1 MAVTSFIPKL
11 WSARL
16 LNALDKSHVFANVVN
31 RDYEGDIQKMGDTV
45 HINTIGAV
53 TIGTYTQN
61 TDFTSGPETLATTD
75 QTLTIDQAKYFNFQ
89 VDDIDAAQAAGDIM
103 DKAMTRAAYGLAD
116 ASDKYTAGILA
127 GAADTTNLVS
137 STAVALTSSNVYE
150 NVVKMRTILDKANV
164 PTAGRWLVIPP
175 EMYALILLDDRF
187 VKTGGEMAEG
197 ILRTGLVAQAAGFDI
212 YLSNN
217 CVSVTT
223 GTETKV
229 TTYTITGGVDAAATY
244 AEQIVSTEAYRP
256 EKRFAD
262 AVKGLHVYGAKVVD
276 KAQLACL
283 KATFA

>member
-1 MAVTSFIPKL
+1 MAVTNFIPEL

-31 RDYEGDIQKMGDTV
+31 RDYEGDIKKMGDTV

-116 ASDKYTAGILA
+116 ASDKYIAGILA
-127 GAADTTNLVS
+127 GAADASNLVS
-137 STAVALTSSNVYE
+137 SSAVALTSSNVYE

-217 CVSVTT
+217 CVSVNSNSTD
-223 GTETKV
+223 
-229 TTYTITGGVDAAATY
+229 TYTIVGGVDSAATY

>member
-1 MAVTSFIPKL
+1 MAVTNFIPEL

-31 RDYEGDIQKMGDTV
+31 RDYEGDIKKMGDTV

-116 ASDKYTAGILA
+116 ASDKYIAGILA
-127 GAADTTNLVS
+127 GAADTSNTVS
-137 STAVALTSSNVYE
+137 TSAVALTSSNVYE

-217 CVSVTT
+217 CVSADVSS
-223 GTETKV
+223 KV
-229 TTYTITGGVDAAATY
+229 TYTITGGVDSAATY

-276 KAQLACL
+276 KAQIACL

>member
-1 MAVTSFIPKL
+1 MAVTNFIPEL

-31 RDYEGDIQKMGDTV
+31 RDYEGEIKKMGDTV

-61 TDFTSGPETLATTD
+61 TDFSSGPETLATTD

-116 ASDKYTAGILA
+116 ASDKYIAGILA
-127 GAADTTNLVS
+127 GAADASNTVS
-137 STAVALTSSNVYE
+137 TSAVALTSSNVYE

-217 CVSVTT
+217 CVSADVSS
-223 GTETKV
+223 KV
-229 TTYTITGGVDAAATY
+229 TYTITGGVDSAATY

-276 KAQLACL
+276 KAQIACL

>member
-1 MAVTSFIPKL
+1 MAVTGFIPKL
-11 WSARL
+11 GSARL

-31 RDYEGDIQKMGDTV
+31 RDYEGEIKKMGDTV

-61 TDFTSGPETLATTD
+61 TDFSSGPETLATTD

-116 ASDKYTAGILA
+116 ASDKYIAGILA
-127 GAADTTNLVS
+127 GAADASNLVS
-137 STAVALTSSNVYE
+137 SSAVALTSSNVYE

-217 CVSVTT
+217 CVSVNSNSTD
-223 GTETKV
+223 
-229 TTYTITGGVDAAATY
+229 TYTIVGGVDSAATY

-276 KAQLACL
+276 KAQIACL

>member
-1 MAVTSFIPKL
+1 MAVTSFIPEL

-31 RDYEGDIQKMGDTV
+31 RDYEGEIKKMGDTV

-53 TIGTYTQN
+53 TIGTYTSN
-61 TDFTSGPETLATTD
+61 TDFSSGPETLATTD
-75 QTLTIDQAKYFNFQ
+75 QTLAIDQAKYFNFQ

-116 ASDKYTAGILA
+116 ASDRYIAGVLA
-127 GAADTTNLVS
+127 GAADASNLVS
-137 STAVALTSSNVYE
+137 SDAVALTSSNVYE

-217 CVSVTT
+217 CVNDSD
-223 GTETKV
+223 
-229 TTYTITGGVDAAATY
+229 TYTIVGGVDAAATY

-276 KAQLACL
+276 KAQIACL

>member
-1 MAVTSFIPKL
+1 MAVTNFIPEL

-31 RDYEGDIQKMGDTV
+31 RDYEGEIKKMGDTV

-116 ASDKYTAGILA
+116 ASDKYIAGILA
-127 GAADTTNLVS
+127 GAADASNLVS
-137 STAVALTSSNVYE
+137 SSAVALTSSNVYE

-197 ILRTGLVAQAAGFDI
+197 ILSTGLVAQAAGFDI

-217 CVSVTT
+217 CVSVNSNSTD
-223 GTETKV
+223 
-229 TTYTITGGVDAAATY
+229 TYTIVGGVDSAATY

-276 KAQLACL
+276 KAQIACL

>member
-1 MAVTSFIPKL
+1 MAVTNFIPEL

-31 RDYEGDIQKMGDTV
+31 RDYEGDIKKMGDTV

-53 TIGTYTQN
+53 TIGTYTSN

-116 ASDKYTAGILA
+116 ASDKYIAGILA
-127 GAADTTNLVS
+127 GAADASNTVS
-137 STAVALTSSNVYE
+137 TSAVALTSSNVYE

-217 CVSVTT
+217 CVSANVS
-223 GTETKV
+223 EKV
-229 TTYTITGGVDAAATY
+229 TYTITGGVDAAATY

-262 AVKGLHVYGAKVVD
+262 AVKGHHVYGAKIVD
-276 KAQLACL
+276 KAQIACL

>member
-1 MAVTSFIPKL
+1 MAVTNFIPEL

-31 RDYEGDIQKMGDTV
+31 RDYEGDIKKMGDTV

-61 TDFTSGPETLATTD
+61 TDFSSGPETLATTD

-116 ASDKYTAGILA
+116 ASDKYIAGILA
-127 GAADTTNLVS
+127 GAADASNLVS
-137 STAVALTSSNVYE
+137 SSAVALTSSNVYE

-217 CVSVTT
+217 CVSVNSNS
-223 GTETKV
+223 KD
-229 TTYTITGGVDAAATY
+229 TYTIVGGVDAAATY

-276 KAQLACL
+276 KAQIACL

>member
-1 MAVTSFIPKL
+1 MAVTGFIPKL

-31 RDYEGDIQKMGDTV
+31 RDYEGEIKKMGDTV

-61 TDFTSGPETLATTD
+61 TDFSSGPETLATTD

-116 ASDKYTAGILA
+116 ASDKYIAGILA
-127 GAADTTNLVS
+127 GAADASNLVS
-137 STAVALTSSNVYE
+137 SSAVALTSSNVYE

-217 CVSVTT
+217 CVSVNSNSTD
-223 GTETKV
+223 
-229 TTYTITGGVDAAATY
+229 TYTIVGGVDSAATY
-244 AEQIVSTEAYRP
+244 AEEIVSTEAYRP
-256 EKRFAD
+256 E
-262 AVKGLHVYGAKVVD
+262 
-276 KAQLACL
+276 
-283 KATFA
+283 

>member
-1 MAVTSFIPKL
+1 MAVTGFIPKL

-31 RDYEGDIQKMGDTV
+31 RDYEGEIKKMGDTV

-116 ASDKYTAGILA
+116 ASDKYIAGILA
-127 GAADTTNLVS
+127 GAADTSNTVS
-137 STAVALTSSNVYE
+137 ASAVALTSSNVYE

-217 CVSVTT
+217 CVSANVS
-223 GTETKV
+223 EKV
-229 TTYTITGGVDAAATY
+229 TYTITGGVDSAATY

>member
-1 MAVTSFIPKL
+1 MAVTGFIPKL

-31 RDYEGDIQKMGDTV
+31 RDYEGEIKKMGDTV

-61 TDFTSGPETLATTD
+61 TDFSSGPETLATTD

-116 ASDKYTAGILA
+116 ASDKYIAGILA
-127 GAADTTNLVS
+127 GAADATNTVS
-137 STAVALTSSNVYE
+137 TSAVALTSSNVYE

-217 CVSVTT
+217 CVSANVSD
-223 GTETKV
+223 KV
-229 TTYTITGGVDAAATY
+229 TYTITGGVDSAATY

-276 KAQLACL
+276 KAQIACL

>member
-1 MAVTSFIPKL
+1 MAVTNFIPEL

-31 RDYEGDIQKMGDTV
+31 RDYEGDIKKMGDTV

-116 ASDKYTAGILA
+116 ASDKYIAGILA
-127 GAADTTNLVS
+127 GAADASNLVS
-137 STAVALTSSNVYE
+137 SSAVALTSSNVYE

-197 ILRTGLVAQAAGFDI
+197 ILRTGLVAQVAGFDI

-217 CVSVTT
+217 CVSVNSNSTD
-223 GTETKV
+223 
-229 TTYTITGGVDAAATY
+229 TYTIVGGVDSAATY

-276 KAQLACL
+276 KAQIACL

>member
-1 MAVTSFIPKL
+1 MAVTNFIPEL

-31 RDYEGDIQKMGDTV
+31 RDYEGEIKKMGDTV

-61 TDFTSGPETLATTD
+61 TDFSSGPETLATTD

-116 ASDKYTAGILA
+116 ASDRYIAGVLA

-137 STAVALTSSNVYE
+137 SSAVALTSANVYE

-217 CVSVTT
+217 CVSAEVSS
-223 GTETKV
+223 KV
-229 TTYTITGGVDAAATY
+229 TYTITGGVDAAATY

-276 KAQLACL
+276 KAQIACL

>member
-1 MAVTSFIPKL
+1 MAVTNFIPEL

-31 RDYEGDIQKMGDTV
+31 RDYEGDIKKMGDTV

-61 TDFTSGPETLATTD
+61 TDFSSGPETLATTD
-75 QTLTIDQAKYFNFQ
+75 QTLLINQAKYFNFQ

-116 ASDKYTAGILA
+116 ASDSYIAGVLA
-127 GAADTTNLVS
+127 GAADATNLVS
-137 STAVALTSSNVYE
+137 NEAVALTSANVYE

-187 VKTGGEMAEG
+187 VKTGGQMAED
-197 ILRTGLVAQAAGFDI
+197 ILKTGLVAQAAGFDI

-217 CVSVTT
+217 CVSVNSNSTD
-223 GTETKV
+223 
-229 TTYTITGGVDAAATY
+229 TYTIVGGVDSAATY

-276 KAQLACL
+276 KAQIACL

>member
-1 MAVTSFIPKL
+1 MAVTGFIPKL

-31 RDYEGDIQKMGDTV
+31 RDYEGEIKKMGDTV

-61 TDFTSGPETLATTD
+61 TDFSSGPETLATTD

-116 ASDKYTAGILA
+116 ASDKYIAGILA
-127 GAADTTNLVS
+127 GAADTSNLVS
-137 STAVALTSSNVYE
+137 SSAVALTSANVYE

-217 CVSVTT
+217 CVSANVSD
-223 GTETKV
+223 KL
-229 TTYTITGGVDAAATY
+229 TYTITGGVDSAATY

>member
-1 MAVTSFIPKL
+1 MAVTGFIPKL

-31 RDYEGDIQKMGDTV
+31 RDYEGEIKKMGDTV

-61 TDFTSGPETLATTD
+61 TDFSSGPETLATTD

-89 VDDIDAAQAAGDIM
+89 VDDIDKAQAAGDIM
-103 DKAMTRAAYGLAD
+103 DKAMTLAAYGLAD
-116 ASDKYTAGILA
+116 ASDKYIAGILA
-127 GAADTTNLVS
+127 GAADATNTVS
-137 STAVALTSSNVYE
+137 SSAVALTSSNVYE

-217 CVSVTT
+217 CVSANSNSTD
-223 GTETKV
+223 
-229 TTYTITGGVDAAATY
+229 TYTIVGGVDSAATY

>member
-1 MAVTSFIPKL
+1 MAVTGFIPKL

-31 RDYEGDIQKMGDTV
+31 RDYEGEIKKMGDTV

-61 TDFTSGPETLATTD
+61 TDFSSGPETLATTD

-116 ASDKYTAGILA
+116 ASDKYIAGILA
-127 GAADTTNLVS
+127 GAADATNTVS
-137 STAVALTSSNVYE
+137 TSAVALTSTNVYE

-217 CVSVTT
+217 CVSVNSNSTD
-223 GTETKV
+223 
-229 TTYTITGGVDAAATY
+229 TYTIVGGVDSAATY

-276 KAQLACL
+276 KAQIACL

>member
-1 MAVTSFIPKL
+1 MAVTNFIPEL

-31 RDYEGDIQKMGDTV
+31 RDYEGDIKKMGDTV

-61 TDFTSGPETLATTD
+61 TDFSSGPETLATTD

-116 ASDKYTAGILA
+116 ASDKYIAGILA
-127 GAADTTNLVS
+127 GAADTSNLVS
-137 STAVALTSSNVYE
+137 SSAVALTSSNVYE

-217 CVSVTT
+217 CVSADVSS
-223 GTETKV
+223 KV
-229 TTYTITGGVDAAATY
+229 TYTITGGVDSAATY

-276 KAQLACL
+276 KAQIACL

>member
-1 MAVTSFIPKL
+1 MAVTGFIPKL

-31 RDYEGDIQKMGDTV
+31 RDYEGEIKKMGDTV

-61 TDFTSGPETLATTD
+61 TDFSSGPETLATTD

-116 ASDKYTAGILA
+116 ASDKYIAGILA
-127 GAADTTNLVS
+127 GAADATNTVS
-137 STAVALTSSNVYE
+137 TSAVALTSSNVYE

-197 ILRTGLVAQAAGFDI
+197 ILKTGLVAQAAGFDI

-217 CVSVTT
+217 CVSANVS
-223 GTETKV
+223 EKV
-229 TTYTITGGVDAAATY
+229 TYTITGGVDAAATY

>member
-1 MAVTSFIPKL
+1 MAVTGFIPKL

-31 RDYEGDIQKMGDTV
+31 RDYEGEIKKMGDTV

-116 ASDKYTAGILA
+116 ASDKYIAGILA
-127 GAADTTNLVS
+127 GAADATNTVS
-137 STAVALTSSNVYE
+137 TSAVALTSSNVYE

-217 CVSVTT
+217 CVSVNSNSTD
-223 GTETKV
+223 
-229 TTYTITGGVDAAATY
+229 TYTIVGGVDSAATY

>member
-1 MAVTSFIPKL
+1 MAVTNFIPEL

-31 RDYEGDIQKMGDTV
+31 RDYEGDIKKMGDTV

-61 TDFTSGPETLATTD
+61 TDFSSGPETLATTD

-116 ASDKYTAGILA
+116 ASDKYIAGILA
-127 GAADTTNLVS
+127 GAADASNTVS
-137 STAVALTSSNVYE
+137 TSAVALTSSNVYE

-217 CVSVTT
+217 CVSANVSD
-223 GTETKV
+223 KV
-229 TTYTITGGVDAAATY
+229 TYTITGGVDSAATY

-276 KAQLACL
+276 KAQIACL

>member
-1 MAVTSFIPKL
+1 MAVTNFIPEL

-31 RDYEGDIQKMGDTV
+31 RDYEGEIKKMGDTV

-61 TDFTSGPETLATTD
+61 TDFSSGPETLATTD

-116 ASDKYTAGILA
+116 ASDKYIAGILA
-127 GAADTTNLVS
+127 GAADASNLVS
-137 STAVALTSSNVYE
+137 SSAVALTSSNVYE

-217 CVSVTT
+217 CVSANVSD
-223 GTETKV
+223 KV
-229 TTYTITGGVDAAATY
+229 TYTITGGVDSAATY

-276 KAQLACL
+276 KAQIACL

>member
-1 MAVTSFIPKL
+1 MAVTNFIPEL

-31 RDYEGDIQKMGDTV
+31 RDYEGDIKKMGDTV

-61 TDFTSGPETLATTD
+61 TDFSSGPETLATTD

-116 ASDKYTAGILA
+116 ASDKYIAGILA
-127 GAADTTNLVS
+127 GAADASNLVS
-137 STAVALTSSNVYE
+137 ASAVALTSSNVYE

-217 CVSVTT
+217 CVSASVS
-223 GTETKV
+223 EKV
-229 TTYTITGGVDAAATY
+229 TYTITGGVDAAATY

-276 KAQLACL
+276 KAQIACL

>member
-1 MAVTSFIPKL
+1 MAVTNFIPEL

-31 RDYEGDIQKMGDTV
+31 RDYEGDIKKMGDTV

-116 ASDKYTAGILA
+116 ASDKYIAGILA
-127 GAADTTNLVS
+127 GAADASNLVS
-137 STAVALTSSNVYE
+137 SSAVALTSSNVYE

-217 CVSVTT
+217 CVSVNSNS
-223 GTETKV
+223 KD
-229 TTYTITGGVDAAATY
+229 TYTIVGGVDSAATY

-256 EKRFAD
+256 EMRFAD

-276 KAQLACL
+276 KAQIACL

>member
-1 MAVTSFIPKL
+1 MAVTDFIPEL

-31 RDYEGDIQKMGDTV
+31 RDYEGEIKKMGDTV

-61 TDFTSGPETLATTD
+61 TDFSSGPETLATTD

-116 ASDKYTAGILA
+116 ASDKYIAGILA
-127 GAADTTNLVS
+127 GAADASNTVS
-137 STAVALTSSNVYE
+137 TSAVALTSSNVYE

-217 CVSVTT
+217 CVSVNSNS
-223 GTETKV
+223 KD
-229 TTYTITGGVDAAATY
+229 TYTIVGGVDSAATY

>member
-1 MAVTSFIPKL
+1 MAVTGFIPKL

-31 RDYEGDIQKMGDTV
+31 RDYEGEIKKMGDTV

-61 TDFTSGPETLATTD
+61 TDFSSGPETLATTD

-116 ASDKYTAGILA
+116 ASDKYIAGILA
-127 GAADTTNLVS
+127 GAADASNTVS
-137 STAVALTSSNVYE
+137 TSAVALTSANVYE

-197 ILRTGLVAQAAGFDI
+197 ILKTGLVAQAAGFDI

-217 CVSVTT
+217 CVSVNSNS
-223 GTETKV
+223 KD
-229 TTYTITGGVDAAATY
+229 TYTIVGGVDSAATY

>member
-1 MAVTSFIPKL
+1 MAVTGFIPKL

-31 RDYEGDIQKMGDTV
+31 RDYEGEIKKMGDTV

-61 TDFTSGPETLATTD
+61 TDFSSGPETLATTD

-116 ASDKYTAGILA
+116 ASDKYIAGILA
-127 GAADTTNLVS
+127 GAADASNLVS
-137 STAVALTSSNVYE
+137 SSAVALTSSNVYE

-217 CVSVTT
+217 CVNSTD
-223 GTETKV
+223 
-229 TTYTITGGVDAAATY
+229 TYTIVGGVDSAATY

-276 KAQLACL
+276 KAQIACL

>member
-1 MAVTSFIPKL
+1 MAVTNFIPEL

-31 RDYEGDIQKMGDTV
+31 RDYEGDIKKMGDTV

-61 TDFTSGPETLATTD
+61 TDFSSGPETLATTD

-116 ASDKYTAGILA
+116 ASDKYIAGILA
-127 GAADTTNLVS
+127 GAADATNTVS
-137 STAVALTSSNVYE
+137 TSAVALTSSNVYE

-217 CVSVTT
+217 CVSADVSS
-223 GTETKV
+223 KV
-229 TTYTITGGVDAAATY
+229 TYTITGGVDSAATY

-276 KAQLACL
+276 KAQIACL

>member
-1 MAVTSFIPKL
+1 
-11 WSARL
+11 
-16 LNALDKSHVFANVVN
+16 
-31 RDYEGDIQKMGDTV
+31 
-45 HINTIGAV
+45 
-53 TIGTYTQN
+53 
-61 TDFTSGPETLATTD
+61 
-75 QTLTIDQAKYFNFQ
+75 
-89 VDDIDAAQAAGDIM
+89 
-103 DKAMTRAAYGLAD
+103 
-116 ASDKYTAGILA
+116 
-127 GAADTTNLVS
+127 
-137 STAVALTSSNVYE
+137 
-150 NVVKMRTILDKANV
+150 MRTILDKANV

-217 CVSVTT
+217 CVSANVSD
-223 GTETKV
+223 KL
-229 TTYTITGGVDAAATY
+229 TYTITGGVDAAATY

>member
-1 MAVTSFIPKL
+1 MAVTNFIPEL

-31 RDYEGDIQKMGDTV
+31 RDYEGEIKKMGDTV

-61 TDFTSGPETLATTD
+61 TDFSSGPETLATTD

-116 ASDKYTAGILA
+116 ASDKYIAGILA
-127 GAADTTNLVS
+127 GAADASNLVS
-137 STAVALTSSNVYE
+137 SSAVALTSSNVYE

-217 CVSVTT
+217 CVSVNSNSTD
-223 GTETKV
+223 
-229 TTYTITGGVDAAATY
+229 TYTIVGGVDSAATY

-276 KAQLACL
+276 KAQIACL